1 MYRKYIKRLLDY
13 ILAVVLLVAL
23 SPIMLLAAIAIKLED
38 PKGLVLFKQERV
50 GKNGR
55 IFKIYKFRT
64 MKVDNKAE
72 KNFDSSKDA
81 ERITFIGK
89 ILRRT
94 KIDELPQLFN
104 VVKGDMALV
113 GPRPTIKIQVDNY
126 TSREMRRLKVRPG
139 MTGLAQ
145 VNGNVALPWD
155 KRIEYDVFYVDN
167 YSVIL
172 DIKIL
177 LKTIAII
184 LFGEKHFKKEIT
196 KAST

>member
-38 PKGLVLFKQERV
+38 PKGPVLFKQERV